1 MAHVRRSTY
10 SRPAFRRAERG
21 TFIGPQWPDPEGPA
35 AIRHGRLPG
44 STCRAGRLTGWLIL
58 TQSGPRI
65 LILKYWQKRAS
76 GPFAAGNFDYHDHAA
91 IQTTQPGSM
100 PFAFSTDAAA
110 GAVSNFINALAASG
124 SLELE
129 AIPAAKMVYNCN
141 SVGNGPRSS
150 TPRTDT
156 SSLA

>member
-1 MAHVRRSTY
+1 VLLIDQKTRLAPG
-10 SRPAFRRAERG
+10 RPTRV
-21 TFIGPQWPDPEGPA
+21 
-35 AIRHGRLPG
+35 RLPARRRG
-44 STCRAGRLTGWLIL
+44 GAKSLDPTLVT
-58 TQSGPRI
+58 
-65 LILKYWQKRAS
+65 LILKYWQTRPS
-76 GPFAAGNFDYHDHAA
+76 GRFTAGHLDYHHHAA
-91 IQTTQPGSM
+91 TQTIQPGSM
-100 PFAFSTDAAA
+100 PFAFSADAAA
-110 GAVSNFINALAASG
+110 GAVSNFVNALAASG

>member
-1 MAHVRRSTY
+1 MALFDIESPKSSQGYKHLKAAASDSTGGQIRECLEAMWIDY
-10 SRPAFRRAERG
+10 EPYADTDFRES
-21 TFIGPQWPDPEGPA
+21 F
-35 AIRHGRLPG
+35 AIDED
-44 STCRAGRLTGWLIL
+44 AGFWELYLTLVM
-58 TQSGPRI
+58 P
-65 LILKYWQKRAS
+65 
-76 GPFAAGNFDYHDHAA
+76 
-91 IQTTQPGSM
+91 QPGSM